1 MQLRHL
7 TLANFRNHTH
17 SEIELAAGI
26 NLFVGPNGQG
36 KTNAVEA
43 VHYLATTTSH
53 RVAGYLPLIRNSAEQ
68 AVVRAKVA
76 NDQRELLL
84 ELELNRNSKNRA
96 VVNKAKPGPVSG
108 LLGCLLVVCFAPED
122 LDIVRRD
129 PSNRRNFLDALIVQ
143 LQPRLAGVMT
153 DYDRVLKQRNTLL
166 KSARANRLPA
176 SALSTLD
183 AWDEQLVH
191 LGSELVATRMRLIER
206 LNPLVLAAYQ
216 SIAVSRNE
224 PTLLLRS
231 SLLATELPTWA
242 DDDEES
248 SETEFLATGDAGEI
262 AALFRSRLA
271 AVRPKELERGL
282 TLVGPQRDDL
292 VLLLN
297 GMPAKGYSSHGE
309 SWSYALALRLA
320 SLELLRQD
328 SRAGDPVLI
337 LDDVFAELDETRRNR
352 LADLVR
358 DNEQVLITS
367 ADPDVVPASLTAKV
381 FHVEQGVVTH
391 G

>member
-1 MQLRHL
+1 MHLRHL
-7 TLANFRNHTH
+7 TLANFRNHSH
-17 SEIELAAGI
+17 SEIALDPGI

-43 VHYLATTTSH
+43 IHFLGTTSSH
-53 RVAGYLPLIRNSAEQ
+53 RVAGYLPLIMHGTEQ

-76 NDQRELLL
+76 NDQRELIL
-84 ELELNRNSKNRA
+84 ELELNRSTKNRA
-96 VVNKAKPGPVSG
+96 VVNRSKPGPVSS

-129 PSNRRNFLDALIVQ
+129 PSNRRSFLDSLLVQ
-143 LQPRLAGVMT
+143 LQPRLSGVMT

-166 KSARANRLPA
+166 KTAKSNRLPA

-183 AWDEQLVH
+183 AWDEQLVK
-191 LGSELVATRMRLIER
+191 LGSEIISARMRLIDR
-206 LNPLVLAAYQ
+206 LNPLVVAAYQ

-224 PTLLLRS
+224 PALLLRS
-231 SLLATELPTWA
+231 SLLSTEIPSWG
-242 DDDEES
+242 DEET
-248 SETEFLATGDAGEI
+248 ETGENEFLATGDAGEI
-262 AALFRSRLA
+262 AELFRTRLA
-271 AVRPKELERGL
+271 EIRPKELERGL
-282 TLVGPQRDDL
+282 TLIGPQRDDL

-297 GMPAKGYSSHGE
+297 GLPAKGYSSHGE
-309 SWSYALALRLA
+309 SWSFALALRLA

-328 SRAGDPVLI
+328 STAGDPVLI
-337 LDDVFAELDETRRNR
+337 LDDVFAELDDTRRNR
-352 LADLVR
+352 LAELVK

-367 ADPDVVPASLTAKV
+367 ADPDVVPASLQAKV